1 MIKYFYDKIWKKSKG
16 GYTTHSPNRERV
28 NAHHICSLTKETIIN
43 EKKLK
48 LMRLFKMQKI
58 CGWKKRAVEEGG
70 DVLKTKSRE
79 RCSASKGQQALRQ
92 TGITGII
99 YYYKYC

>member
-1 MIKYFYDKIWKKSKG
+1 
-16 GYTTHSPNRERV
+16 
-28 NAHHICSLTKETIIN
+28 
-43 EKKLK
+43 
-48 LMRLFKMQKI
+48 MRLFKMQKI

-79 RCSASKGQQALRQ
+79 RRSASKGQQALRQ

>member
-1 MIKYFYDKIWKKSKG
+1 
-16 GYTTHSPNRERV
+16 
-28 NAHHICSLTKETIIN
+28 
-43 EKKLK
+43 
-48 LMRLFKMQKI
+48 MQKI

-79 RCSASKGQQALRQ
+79 RRSASKGQQALRQ